1 MNITPVAPTFTGV
14 SARYRI
20 NSKNAKN
27 SLVPFLYNDVL
38 KIVRDYKVPAAFHNE
53 HIDIII
59 EDMRYQTKLA
69 KNIRKE
75 LRTLDIDYKRV
86 K

>member
-1 MNITPVAPTFTGV
+1 MNIAPVTPTFTGV

-27 SLVPFLYNDVL
+27 AAVPFLYNYVL
-38 KIVRDYKVPAAFHNE
+38 KIVRDYRVPATFENKR
-53 HIDIII
+53 IDIII
-59 EDMRYQTKLA
+59 EDMKYQTKLA
-69 KNIRKE
+69 KAIRKE
-75 LRTLDIDYKRV
+75 LRTSDIYYRRV